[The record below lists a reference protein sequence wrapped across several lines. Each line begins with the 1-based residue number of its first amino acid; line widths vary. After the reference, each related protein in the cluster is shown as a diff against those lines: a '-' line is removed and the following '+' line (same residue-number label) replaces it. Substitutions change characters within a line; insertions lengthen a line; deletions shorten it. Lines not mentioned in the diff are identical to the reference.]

1 MLKHCHD
8 AHKALIF
15 KTWENELLSFDYT
28 LVTWSF
34 ARKPNLLTARM
45 GVTSPHHK
53 NPYILSAPPPTK
65 KKDHSCILELMHCLM
80 TENSQELITYIE
92 RNMQKVWGA
101 LADDDSKVTY
111 INCIKNSIP
120 FIQNL
125 CSTTPLLTSS
135 SFLSQYIY
143 FIKKRQ
149 INIHICQ
156 TVTRQYNSL
165 LTHWLNNA
173 QEWVNF

>member
-1 MLKHCHD
+1 MDD

-15 KTWENELLSFDYT
+15 KTWVNELLSFDYT
-28 LVTWSF
+28 LITWSF

-53 NPYILSAPPPTK
+53 NPYTLSAPPPTK
-65 KKDHSCILELMHCLM
+65 KKDHCYILGLMHCLM
-80 TENSQELITYIE
+80 TENFQELITNTE
-92 RNMQKVWGA
+92 RSMQKVWGA

-135 SFLSQYIY
+135 SFLSQYTY

>member
-1 MLKHCHD
+1 MKLCK
-8 AHKALIF
+8 KAKPF
-15 KTWENELLSFDYT
+15 DCQNGCDLSSSQKPLYT
-28 LVTWSF
+28 ECS
-34 ARKPNLLTARM
+34 
-45 GVTSPHHK
+45 
-53 NPYILSAPPPTK
+53 PPTK
-65 KKDHSCILELMHCLM
+65 KKDHCYILGLMHCLM
-80 TENSQELITYIE
+80 TENFQELITNTE
-92 RNMQKVWGA
+92 KSMQKVWGA

-135 SFLSQYIY
+135 SFLSQYTY

-165 LTHWLNNA
+165 LTH
-173 QEWVNF
+173 

>member
-1 MLKHCHD
+1 MLKHFHD

-34 ARKPNLLTARM
+34 ARKPNLLPARM

-65 KKDHSCILELMHCLM
+65 KKDHCCILELMHCLM

>member
-1 MLKHCHD
+1 M
-8 AHKALIF
+8 
-15 KTWENELLSFDYT
+15 NELLSFDYT

-34 ARKPNLLTARM
+34 VRKPNLLTARM

-53 NPYILSAPPPTK
+53 NPYTLSAPPPTK
-65 KKDHSCILELMHCLM
+65 KKDHCYILGLMHCLM
-80 TENSQELITYIE
+80 TENFQELITNTE
-92 RNMQKVWGA
+92 RSMQKVWGA

-135 SFLSQYIY
+135 SFLSQYTY

>member
-1 MLKHCHD
+1 
-8 AHKALIF
+8 
-15 KTWENELLSFDYT
+15 
-28 LVTWSF
+28 
-34 ARKPNLLTARM
+34 M
-45 GVTSPHHK
+45 GVTSPHHN
-53 NPYILSAPPPTK
+53 NPYTLSAPPPTK
-65 KKDHSCILELMHCLM
+65 KKDHCYILGLMHCLM
-80 TENSQELITYIE
+80 TENFQELITNTE
-92 RNMQKVWGA
+92 RSMQKVWGA

-135 SFLSQYIY
+135 SFLSQYTY

>member
-1 MLKHCHD
+1 M
-8 AHKALIF
+8 
-15 KTWENELLSFDYT
+15 NELLSFDYT

-34 ARKPNLLTARM
+34 VRKPNLLTARM

-53 NPYILSAPPPTK
+53 NPYTLSAPPPTK
-65 KKDHSCILELMHCLM
+65 KKDHCYILRLMHCLM
-80 TENSQELITYIE
+80 TENFQELITNTE
-92 RNMQKVWGA
+92 RSMQKVWGA

-135 SFLSQYIY
+135 SFLSQYTY

>member
-1 MLKHCHD
+1 M
-8 AHKALIF
+8 
-15 KTWENELLSFDYT
+15 NELLSFDYT

-34 ARKPNLLTARM
+34 VRKPNLLTARM

-53 NPYILSAPPPTK
+53 NPYTLSAPPPTK
-65 KKDHSCILELMHCLM
+65 KKDHCYILGLMHCLM
-80 TENSQELITYIE
+80 TENFQELITNTE
-92 RNMQKVWGA
+92 RSMQKVWGA

-125 CSTTPLLTSS
+125 CSTTPLLPSS
-135 SFLSQYIY
+135 SFLSQYTY

>member
-65 KKDHSCILELMHCLM
+65 KKDHCCILELMHCLM

-173 QEWVNF
+173 QESVNF